1 MHFKISANTRKEG
14 HTFPQLNQKRNISKE
29 EQKALA
35 TPCLAASPS
44 PSAAVPAARTALTRG
59 LAQRLSLHPCSLCQ
73 AACPSPFEIPSPQ
86 MSQARI
92 GTAPRE
98 AHAGFILAP
107 CGPQHFADA
116 SHGTVTLIRSRP
128 APPRPVPCPSVP

>member
-1 MHFKISANTRKEG
+1 MHFKILANMRKEG
-14 HTFPQLNQKRNISKE
+14 QTFPPLNQKRNISKE

-35 TPCLAASPS
+35 SPCLAVSSS

-59 LAQRLSLHPCSLCQ
+59 LAQRLSLHPCSVCQ

-86 MSQARI
+86 MAQARI

-107 CGPQHFADA
+107 CGPQHLADA
-116 SHGTVTLIRSRP
+116 KRGTVALILSHP
-128 APPRPVPCPSVP
+128 APTLPVPCPSVP